1 MGNYKLNQMIALFI
15 VASVLEVV
23 LDWHIDIASGTLYI
37 AVDLLDTFFS
47 IANSTGGK
55 KKLSFTGER

>member
-1 MGNYKLNQMIALFI
+1 MIALFI